1 MLKPLLAS
9 LVAVGV
15 SALIAIAGSNNSL
28 SYAGLPI
35 FMLCASVAF
44 VLHWL
49 GFIPAYIFQ
58 TEHYFDLIGSIS
70 YVATVALAVLLVP
83 SMDLRALVVGT
94 AVCVWAV
101 RLGSFLFARVKR
113 AGQDRRF
120 THIKPLFFRFLFTWT
135 LGGTWVFITMA
146 AGLAA
151 MTSQSR
157 VPIDSFFIL
166 GALLWIAGFTIEVVA
181 DRQKTAFRKDPAN
194 AEKFI
199 TTGLWSLSRHP
210 NYFGEILLWIGIA
223 VVSLPVLEGWQWV
236 TLVSPV
242 FVGFL
247 LLKISGV
254 PLLENLAGARWGDD
268 PAYKEYKAR
277 TPTLVPYLGKADL
290 G

>member
-9 LVAVGV
+9 LVAVGI

-28 SYAGLPI
+28 SYAGIPL

-120 THIKPLFFRFLFTWT
+120 THIKPLFFRFLLTWT

-151 MTSQSR
+151 MTSQTR
-157 VPIDSFFIL
+157 VPIDSFSIL
-166 GALLWIAGFTIEVVA
+166 GVLLWIAGFTIEVVA

-210 NYFGEILLWIGIA
+210 NYFGEILLWVGIA

-254 PLLENLAGARWGDD
+254 PLLENLADARWGDD

>member
-1 MLKPLLAS
+1 MLKSLLGS

-28 SYAGLPI
+28 SYAGIPL

-70 YVATVALAVLLVP
+70 YVATVALAVMLVP

-151 MTSQSR
+151 MTSQTR

-166 GALLWIAGFTIEVVA
+166 GALLWIAGFAIEVVA

-242 FVGFL
+242 FVSFL

-254 PLLENLAGARWGDD
+254 PLLENLADARWGDD

>member
-166 GALLWIAGFTIEVVA
+166 GALLWIVGFTIEVVA

-254 PLLENLAGARWGDD
+254 PLLENLADARWGDD

>member
-151 MTSQSR
+151 MTSQTR

-223 VVSLPVLEGWQWV
+223 VVSLPVLEGWQWA
-236 TLVSPV
+236 TLASPV

-247 LLKISGV
+247 LPKSRGV
-254 PLLENLAGARWGDD
+254 PLLENLADARRGDD
-268 PAYKEYKAR
+268 PAYKENKDR
-277 TPTLVPYLGKADL
+277 TPTLVSYLVKADL

>member
-28 SYAGLPI
+28 SYAGIPL

-44 VLHWL
+44 ALHWL

-94 AVCVWAV
+94 AICVWAV

-120 THIKPLFFRFLFTWT
+120 THIKPLFFRFLLTWT

-151 MTSQSR
+151 MTSQTG

-254 PLLENLAGARWGDD
+254 PLLENLADARWGDD

>member
-151 MTSQSR
+151 MTSQTR

-181 DRQKTAFRKDPAN
+181 DWQKTAFRKDPAN

-254 PLLENLAGARWGDD
+254 PLLENLADARWGDD

>member
-151 MTSQSR
+151 MTSQTR

-254 PLLENLAGARWGDD
+254 PLLENLADARWGDD

-277 TPTLVPYLGKADL
+277 TPTLVPYLGKSDL

>member
-1 MLKPLLAS
+1 MLKPIIAS
-9 LVAVGV
+9 LVAVSI
-15 SALIAIAGSNNSL
+15 SALIAVAGSHNSL
-28 SYAGLPI
+28 SYEGIPI

-44 VLHWL
+44 VLHWA

-70 YVATVALAVLLVP
+70 YVATVGLAVLLVP
-83 SMDLRALVVGT
+83 SMELRALVVGT
-94 AVCVWAV
+94 AICVWAI
-101 RLGSFLFARVKR
+101 RLGSFLFGRVKK

-151 MTSQSR
+151 MTSQTR
-157 VPIDSFFIL
+157 APIDAFFFL
-166 GALLWIAGFTIEVVA
+166 GALLWVVGFAIEVVA
-181 DRQKTAFRKDPAN
+181 DRQKTIFRSDPAN

-199 TTGLWSLSRHP
+199 TSGLWSVSRHP
-210 NYFGEILLWIGIA
+210 NYFGEILLWVGIA
-223 VVSLPVLEGWQWV
+223 VVALPVLSGLQWV

-247 LLKISGV
+247 LVKISGI
-254 PLLENLAGARWGDD
+254 PLLENIAEARWGDD
-268 PAYKEYKAR
+268 PTYQQYKAK
-277 TPTLVPYLGKADL
+277 TPALVPYLGKADV

>member
-9 LVAVGV
+9 LVAVGI

-28 SYAGLPI
+28 SYAGIPL

-151 MTSQSR
+151 MTSQTR
-157 VPIDSFFIL
+157 VPIDSFSIL
-166 GALLWIAGFTIEVVA
+166 GVLLWIAGFTIEVVA

-210 NYFGEILLWIGIA
+210 NYFGEILLWVGIA

-254 PLLENLAGARWGDD
+254 PLLENLADARWGDD

>member
-28 SYAGLPI
+28 SYAGIPL

-151 MTSQSR
+151 MTSQTR

-166 GALLWIAGFTIEVVA
+166 GALLWIVGFTIEVVA

-254 PLLENLAGARWGDD
+254 PLLENLADARWGDD

-277 TPTLVPYLGKADL
+277 TPTLVPYLGTADL

>member
-146 AGLAA
+146 SGLAA

-223 VVSLPVLEGWQWV
+223 VASLPVLEGWQWV

-254 PLLENLAGARWGDD
+254 PLLENLADARWGDD

>member
-151 MTSQSR
+151 MTSQTR
-157 VPIDSFFIL
+157 VPIDSFFIPPMPKSL
-166 GALLWIAGFTIEVVA
+166 LPLDCGHSLATLTTSVKYSCGSASRSSLCRYSKVGSGSPSFHRSSLASCCSKSAACPCLKILPTHVGAMILLTKNTKLV
-181 DRQKTAFRKDPAN
+181 RR
-194 AEKFI
+194 
-199 TTGLWSLSRHP
+199 LWS
-210 NYFGEILLWIGIA
+210 
-223 VVSLPVLEGWQWV
+223 
-236 TLVSPV
+236 
-242 FVGFL
+242 
-247 LLKISGV
+247 
-254 PLLENLAGARWGDD
+254 
-268 PAYKEYKAR
+268 
-277 TPTLVPYLGKADL
+277 PTSAKPI
-290 G
+290 

>member
-1 MLKPLLAS
+1 
-9 LVAVGV
+9 
-15 SALIAIAGSNNSL
+15 
-28 SYAGLPI
+28 
-35 FMLCASVAF
+35 MLCASVAF

-254 PLLENLAGARWGDD
+254 PLLENLADARWGDD

>member
-9 LVAVGV
+9 LVAVGI

-28 SYAGLPI
+28 SYAGIPL

-94 AVCVWAV
+94 VVCVWAV

-120 THIKPLFFRFLFTWT
+120 THIKPLFFRFLLTWT

-151 MTSQSR
+151 MTSQTR
-157 VPIDSFFIL
+157 VPIDSFSIL
-166 GALLWIAGFTIEVVA
+166 GVLLWIAGFTIEVVA

-210 NYFGEILLWIGIA
+210 NYFGEILLWVGIA

-254 PLLENLAGARWGDD
+254 PLLENLADARWGDD

>member
-223 VVSLPVLEGWQWV
+223 VASLPVLEGWQWV

-254 PLLENLAGARWGDD
+254 PLLENLADARWGDD